1 LRVEDFD
8 YELPP
13 ELIAQDPIP
22 ERDHSRLLVLDRRD
36 GGILHKQFYHITD
49 YLGPGDALVI
59 NNTKVIPARLR
70 GTRATGGKSEVLLL
84 RNLGDD
90 TWECLVKPGQ
100 KTRVGD
106 RLFFGEDGELVGT
119 VVSRTGFGGRTVKWS
134 YQGRWEEVLA
144 KLGEMPLPPYI
155 KKRLEE
161 PSRYQTV
168 YARFPGSAAAPTAGL
183 HFTPSL
189 LAEVASTGCEVVELT
204 LNVGLGTFR
213 PVREEN
219 VEAHQIH
226 EEYFQLSEH
235 AASAVNRVKKAGGR
249 ICAVGT
255 TVVRTLESCADE
267 WGEVRGQ
274 SGPTRLFIYPG
285 YRYKV
290 VDRLITNFHLPKS
303 TLMMLVSAFA
313 GRDLIMKAYEEAVRE
328 RYRFFSF
335 GDAMLIL

>member
-1 LRVEDFD
+1 LRVEEFD
-8 YELPP
+8 YRLPP

-22 ERDHSRLLVLDRRD
+22 ERDRSRLLVLDRRD
-36 GGILHKQFYHITD
+36 RSITHKQFYQVIE
-49 YLGPGDALVI
+49 YLGPGDALVL

-70 GTRATGGKSEVLLL
+70 GVRLTGGKAEVLLL
-84 RNLGDD
+84 RALGED

-100 KTRVGD
+100 KTRTGD
-106 RLFFGEDGELVGT
+106 RLFFGKDGELVGT
-119 VVSRTGFGGRTVKWS
+119 VLSRTGYGGRIVRWT

-144 KLGEMPLPPYI
+144 NLGEMPLPPYI
-155 KKRLEE
+155 KKPLVE

-168 YARFPGSAAAPTAGL
+168 YARIPGSAAAPTAGL

-189 LAEVASTGCEVVELT
+189 LDQVRAAGCQVLEVT

-213 PVREEN
+213 PVREET

-226 EEYFQLSEH
+226 EEYFELTEEV
-235 AASAVNRVKKAGGR
+235 AGAVNKVKRDGGR
-249 ICAVGT
+249 IHAVGT
-255 TVVRTLESCADE
+255 TVVRTLESCAED
-267 WGEVRGQ
+267 GEVHPM
-274 SGPTRLFIYPG
+274 SGPTGLFIYPG

-313 GRDLIMKAYEEAVRE
+313 GKDLIMGAYEEAVRE